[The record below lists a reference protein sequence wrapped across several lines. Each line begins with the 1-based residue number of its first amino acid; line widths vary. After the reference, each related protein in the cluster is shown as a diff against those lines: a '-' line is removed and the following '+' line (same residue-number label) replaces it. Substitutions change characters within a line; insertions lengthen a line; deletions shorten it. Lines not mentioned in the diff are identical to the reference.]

1 MEEIRSERKYKSF
14 LQTISLISFLTAGI
28 EFFLLV
34 LHWSGIK
41 EQTILAVGSIVVLV
55 VFGFMGLLIAG
66 ETEISEPINNF
77 FRKRNKGRSVTV
89 LFFTHLVCV
98 AIFIIQDGGAQTSCI
113 SNILLLDASFGY
125 FFAAKKA
132 IKRTVNVLCVILY
145 LLCFT
150 FYFDKAELAFAI
162 NFTFDIVSHL
172 LTILFVLGVNTIIN
186 SQITRKNYDEEKIGT
201 NS

>member
-1 MEEIRSERKYKSF
+1 MEEIRSERKYKSY
-14 LQTISLISFLTAGI
+14 LQTISLISFLTAII

-34 LHWSGIK
+34 LQWTGIK
-41 EQTILAVGSIVVLV
+41 EQTILAVSSIVILV

-66 ETEISEPINNF
+66 ETEISEPINKF
-77 FRKRNKGRSVTV
+77 FRNRNKGKSVTV

-125 FFAAKKA
+125 FFAAKKV
-132 IKRTVNVLCVILY
+132 IKRMVNVLCVISY
-145 LLCFT
+145 LICFT
-150 FYFDKAELAFAI
+150 FYFDKAESVFAI

-186 SQITRKNYDEEKIGT
+186 SQITRKNYDEEKIVT